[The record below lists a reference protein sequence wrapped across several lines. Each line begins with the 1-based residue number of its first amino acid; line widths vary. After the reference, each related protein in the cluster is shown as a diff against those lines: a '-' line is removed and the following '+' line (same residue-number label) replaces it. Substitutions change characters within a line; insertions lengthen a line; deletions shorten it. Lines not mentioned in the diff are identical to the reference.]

1 MGGKKNK
8 FKILSGII
16 LMTASIILTIANLSV
31 NKIDRIIEW
40 NNYYNED
47 NIVFFY
53 EESSNEKLNKLNTE
67 YNLKEEVSE
76 ISSEFE
82 KVLKAVKVL
91 DNMVSVKDIK
101 NTGLN
106 NGYDILKTKTQSKQV
121 SFKDMAIIARDF
133 VNTIGLKSRIGVFRI
148 GDSKYQ
154 SEFEYYV
161 LEYWSNE
168 YNKWI
173 MIDFTD
179 AGCFEDEQ
187 GKLSAIEVINNDIK
201 DIFYIGETSQFDY
214 KNKIS
219 KFLDSYT
226 ISIENSNEKKRSN
239 CNVTYIKNESALE
252 YKIKG
257 QVISPTVF
265 TTETKL
271 FEKSPFNK
279 LVGHDEKAYML
290 ICGSISNQD
299 KIEYDQKKNKDKN
312 KIYISAFQNDG
323 VLESFYLRVNG
334 SEYEEVE
341 YNKEIEL
348 KKGEN
353 MIELSIDGKNTVS
366 SFIIE
371 KE

>member
-1 MGGKKNK
+1 MKIMGGKKNK
-8 FKILSGII
+8 FKILSGMVLLI
-16 LMTASIILTIANLSV
+16 ACIILTVVNFSA

-53 EESSNEKLNKLNTE
+53 EDSSNEKLNKLTTE
-67 YNLKEEVSE
+67 YNLKEEVSGC
-76 ISSEFE
+76 SSEFE

-91 DNMVSVKDIK
+91 DNMVSLKDII

-106 NGYDILKTKTQSKQV
+106 NGYDILKTKTHSKQV

-133 VNTIGLKSRIGVFRI
+133 VNSIGVKSRIGVFRI
-148 GDSKYQ
+148 GNSKYE

-179 AGCFEDEQ
+179 AGCFEGGQ
-187 GKLSAIEVINNDIK
+187 AKLSAIEVINSDIK
-201 DIFYIGETSQFDY
+201 DIFYMGETSQFDY

-239 CNVTYIKNESALE
+239 CNVTYIKNETALE
-252 YKIKG
+252 YKVKG
-257 QVISPTVF
+257 QFIPPTVF
-265 TTETKL
+265 TTESKL

-279 LVGHDEKAYML
+279 LVGDDEKAYML
-290 ICGSISNQD
+290 ICGSISDED
-299 KIEYDQKKNKDKN
+299 KIEYDQKKKKDKN
-312 KIYISAFQNDG
+312 KIYIYY
-323 VLESFYLRVNG
+323 SFHMY
-334 SEYEEVE
+334 
-341 YNKEIEL
+341 
-348 KKGEN
+348 
-353 MIELSIDGKNTVS
+353 
-366 SFIIE
+366 
-371 KE
+371 